1 MIINIDRLRE
11 DLAQDSYAGAFGGVP
26 AMIVEAWDIEN
37 ASPEKLVRIAMD
49 RGINLAAYEDSDYD
63 DSDYEDYDY

>member
-1 MIINIDRLRE
+1 MIINVDRLRK
-11 DLAQDSYAGAFGGVP
+11 DLAQDSYVGAFAGIP

-37 ASPEKLVRIAMD
+37 ASPEKLVQIAMD

>member
-11 DLAQDSYAGAFGGVP
+11 DLAQDSYAGAFGGVR

-37 ASPEKLVRIAMD
+37 ASSEELVRIAMD

-63 DSDYEDYDY
+63 ESDYDDFNY